1 MKKFKSLLLAGAALV
16 SVSAFTVSS
25 VFAETLDE
33 ALVEAYSSNP
43 ELLAARAQLRATDQN
58 VALALSGWRPSVSV
72 NGNVT
77 RARNETQ
84 IFGAVGAG
92 TQTAGGTTLRTSQSA
107 ALQVRQP
114 IFRGFRTAA
123 GTAEAKANVS
133 AQRARLL
140 STEQTVLLNAATAY
154 LDVLRDT
161 AVLRLR
167 ENNVQV
173 LTRQLEATQDR
184 FRVGEITRTDVAQSE
199 ARLAGAVSARIQAEG
214 DLETSIANYV
224 QVIGRAPGDLSQPDE
239 IGPLPDSLEDAV
251 SQALN
256 ANPTLIAADFTAD
269 AAKENIREVRGDLLP
284 EINIEGS
291 YSRGYDTVADESET
305 ESQSVRATLS
315 LPLYQGGATYARLRQ
330 AKHTAGQRQLEAS
343 QARLDARATATAAY
357 EGYVTAVAQI
367 ESFKS
372 QITANEIALEG
383 VQREAEVG
391 SRTVLDVLDAE
402 QELLDSRVNLVT
414 AERNKVV
421 NALQLLSTGGN
432 LTAEYLGLPVA
443 LYDPVEAYEDSAG
456 LWFGSTRAANRDGR
470 GE

>member
-1 MKKFKSLLLAGAALV
+1 MKQFKSLLLTGAAAL
-16 SVSAFTVSS
+16 SLATFTATSASS
-25 VFAETLDE
+25 ETLSE
-33 ALVEAYSSNP
+33 ALVEAYSTNP

-72 NGNVT
+72 SGDVT
-77 RARNETQ
+77 RRRSDTE
-84 IFGAVGAG
+84 IFGDVGAG
-92 TQTAGGTTLRTSQSA
+92 TQTTGGTVLRTSHSGS
-107 ALQVRQP
+107 LNVRQP

-140 STEQTVLLNAATAY
+140 SSEQNVLLNAATAY

-173 LTRQLEATQDR
+173 LNRQLEATQDR

-214 DLETSIANYV
+214 DLETSISNYV

-239 IGPLPDSLEDAV
+239 IGPLPASLEDAIEG
-251 SQALN
+251 ALQ

-269 AAKENIREVRGDLLP
+269 AAQENIREVRGDLLP

-291 YSRGYDTVADESET
+291 YSRGYDTVADESENET
-305 ESQSVRATLS
+305 KSVRATLS

-330 AKHTAGQRQLEAS
+330 AKHTAGQRRLEAS
-343 QARLDARATATAAY
+343 QARLDARAGATAAF
-357 EGYVTAVAQI
+357 EGYEAAVAQI

-402 QELLDSRVNLVT
+402 QELLDSRVSLVT

-432 LTAEYLGLPVA
+432 LTAEYLALPVA
-443 LYDPVEAYEDSAG
+443 LYDPVDAYEDSAG
-456 LWFGSTRAANRDGR
+456 LWFGSSRAANRDGR